1 MKVKHSKYKNTGLIF
16 ELLVKQ
22 IAADTLSRKDSP
34 AVKILRKFY
43 TGNTSLVREFKLY
56 DFVLKNKG
64 IGQKKAEAILS
75 TIVELSRK
83 IDTATLSKQKYELI
97 KELKNHYNLEDF
109 FSIKVESYKPLA
121 ALYCLME
128 AQNTQGLVDPQVFV
142 DNKTTL
148 LEHFLQIKQDGNSA
162 KDTLIEEYSK
172 YDKDLR
178 LLTYKILLEKFN
190 DKYVDLLPEQKNI
203 LKEFIVSV
211 NSSTRLR
218 NVVNEEMTKLQTQIS
233 KLKNNITDKVVKIKL
248 EEVAKAITPVKN
260 TQKVDD
266 NHLVSLMQYYELVN
280 ELKDP
285 ADLAKYSVGY
295 KYGLKNESINEGT
308 GYEYK
313 DDSGAGKPTKVLK
326 LDNEAWEKVKDLFD
340 DKGRPKSDEIKRIP
354 SDNSIWDLYAQSYD
368 NAGGKTIHKIYGVSG
383 DYSFGNAPT
392 YYQQKLSGNK
402 KAAVRVF
409 DYFIKKYLK

>member
-34 AVKILRKFY
+34 AVKILKKFY

-75 TIVELSRK
+75 TIAELSRK

-121 ALYCLME
+121 ALYCLLE

-148 LEHFLQIKQDGNSA
+148 LEHFLQTKQDGNNA

-190 DKYVDLLPEQKNI
+190 NKYDNLLPEQKNI
-203 LKEFIVSV
+203 LKEFIISA
-211 NSSTRLR
+211 NSTTKLR
-218 NVVNEEMTKLQTQIS
+218 TIVNEELGKIQVQITKLKPRIEDQI
-233 KLKNNITDKVVKIKL
+233 VKIKL
-248 EEVAKAITPVKN
+248 DEISKSITPVKN
-260 TQKVDD
+260 TEKVTD
-266 NHLVSLMQYYELVN
+266 NHLVSLMQYYELVG
-280 ELKDP
+280 ELK
-285 ADLAKYSVGY
+285 
-295 KYGLKNESINEGT
+295 
-308 GYEYK
+308 
-313 DDSGAGKPTKVLK
+313 
-326 LDNEAWEKVKDLFD
+326 
-340 DKGRPKSDEIKRIP
+340 
-354 SDNSIWDLYAQSYD
+354 
-368 NAGGKTIHKIYGVSG
+368 
-383 DYSFGNAPT
+383 
-392 YYQQKLSGNK
+392 
-402 KAAVRVF
+402 RV
-409 DYFIKKYLK
+409 

>member
-34 AVKILRKFY
+34 AVKILKKFY

-121 ALYCLME
+121 ALYCLLE
-128 AQNTQGLVDPQVFV
+128 AQNTAGLVDPQVFV

-148 LEHFLQIKQDGNSA
+148 LEHFLQTKQDGNNA

-190 DKYVDLLPEQKNI
+190 NKYDNLLPEQKNI
-203 LKEFIVSV
+203 LKEFIISA
-211 NSSTRLR
+211 NSTTKLR
-218 NVVNEEMTKLQTQIS
+218 TIVNEELGKIQVQITKLKPRIEDQI
-233 KLKNNITDKVVKIKL
+233 VKIKL
-248 EEVAKAITPVKN
+248 DEITKSITPVKN
-260 TQKVDD
+260 TEKVTD
-266 NHLVSLMQYYELVN
+266 NHLVSLMQYYELVG
-280 ELKDP
+280 ELK
-285 ADLAKYSVGY
+285 
-295 KYGLKNESINEGT
+295 
-308 GYEYK
+308 
-313 DDSGAGKPTKVLK
+313 KV
-326 LDNEAWEKVKDLFD
+326 
-340 DKGRPKSDEIKRIP
+340 
-354 SDNSIWDLYAQSYD
+354 
-368 NAGGKTIHKIYGVSG
+368 
-383 DYSFGNAPT
+383 
-392 YYQQKLSGNK
+392 
-402 KAAVRVF
+402 
-409 DYFIKKYLK
+409 

>member
-34 AVKILRKFY
+34 AVKILKKFY

-121 ALYCLME
+121 ALYCLLE
-128 AQNTQGLVDPQVFV
+128 AQNTEGLVDPQVFV

-148 LEHFLQIKQDGNSA
+148 LEHFLQTKQDGNNA

-190 DKYVDLLPEQKNI
+190 NKYDNLLPEQKNI
-203 LKEFIVSV
+203 LKEFIISA
-211 NSSTRLR
+211 NSTTKLR
-218 NVVNEEMTKLQTQIS
+218 TIVNEELGKIQVQITKLRPRIEDQI
-233 KLKNNITDKVVKIKL
+233 VKIKL
-248 EEVAKAITPVKN
+248 DEISKSITPVKN
-260 TQKVDD
+260 TEKVTD
-266 NHLVSLMQYYELVN
+266 NHLVSLMQYYELVG
-280 ELKDP
+280 ELK
-285 ADLAKYSVGY
+285 
-295 KYGLKNESINEGT
+295 
-308 GYEYK
+308 
-313 DDSGAGKPTKVLK
+313 
-326 LDNEAWEKVKDLFD
+326 
-340 DKGRPKSDEIKRIP
+340 
-354 SDNSIWDLYAQSYD
+354 
-368 NAGGKTIHKIYGVSG
+368 
-383 DYSFGNAPT
+383 
-392 YYQQKLSGNK
+392 
-402 KAAVRVF
+402 RV
-409 DYFIKKYLK
+409 